1 LVWRAAARLFAGLK
15 HPDNIPTRSFYRL
28 RVYFL
33 GGYNIMHIITV
44 QHTQAEHHLNG
55 MLGGSS
61 DWPLTDLGHQHA
73 KSIAQALLEEL
84 GEKPDYVL
92 YASDM
97 IRTTQTAEAISEA
110 LGLAIVPVPELREI
124 KVGSATG
131 KSRAWLKEHQT
142 PRAPGELFLDYRPVP
157 DAETWREMRRRV
169 AIFVERLEADGRDA
183 IVVGH
188 GGSLAAFTQVF
199 MQLPEDAGESVW
211 YNGNAGG
218 MHRFEIRQ
226 EEDRS
231 IHMLKK
237 FNEILF

>member
-1 LVWRAAARLFAGLK
+1 
-15 HPDNIPTRSFYRL
+15 
-28 RVYFL
+28 
-33 GGYNIMHIITV
+33 MHIITV

-131 KSRAWLKEHQT
+131 KSRAWLKERQ
-142 PRAPGELFLDYRPVP
+142 APMEGVPFLDYRPLP

-169 AIFVERLEADGRDA
+169 ALFVEHLEADGRDA
-183 IVVGH
+183 IVVAH
-188 GGSLAAFTQVF
+188 GGSLGEFTSLF
-199 MQLPEDAGESVW
+199 MQLPEDARDDVW
-211 YNGNAGG
+211 YHGSAGG
-218 MHRFEIRQ
+218 VHRMERRTAENGREI
-226 EEDRS
+226 
-231 IHMLKK
+231 HVMKK

>member
-1 LVWRAAARLFAGLK
+1 MK
-15 HPDNIPTRSFYRL
+15 
-28 RVYFL
+28 
-33 GGYNIMHIITV
+33 IIAV

-61 DWPLTDLGHQHA
+61 DWPLTDLGHSHA
-73 KSIAQALLEEL
+73 KSIAEALMKEL
-84 GEKPDYVL
+84 GEKPDYAL

-97 IRTTQTAEAISEA
+97 IRTTQTAQAISKA
-110 LGLAIVPVPELREI
+110 LQLAIIPVPDIREI

-131 KSRAWLKEHQT
+131 KSRAWMKEHQT
-142 PRAPGELFLDYRPVP
+142 PCAPGELFLDYRPLP

-169 AIFVERLEADGRDA
+169 AAFAERLEADGKNA

-199 MQLPEDAGESVW
+199 MHLPEDAGEGVW
-211 YNGNAGG
+211 YSGNAGG
-218 MHRFEIRQ
+218 VHRFEATR
-226 EEDRS
+226 EPGRV
-231 IHMLKK
+231 IHVMKK